1 MQLSCVTL
9 GFFASIAIRLHYYRK
24 LQPDGWN
31 LIFLLFPLI
40 KIMRPDIAPPFR
52 DAPAAAAAALPALP
66 AVSVAADA
74 LPAAASGGGGGGGGF
89 SVLAWPAW
97 LRLLAVLPA
106 VVLLWLG
113 VLWAQ
118 AEAAPW

>member
-1 MQLSCVTL
+1 M
-9 GFFASIAIRLHYYRK
+9 LHYYRK

-52 DAPAAAAAALPALP
+52 DAPAAAAAALPA
-66 AVSVAADA
+66 VSVAADA
-74 LPAAASGGGGGGGGF
+74 LPAAASGGGGF